1 MKLDEEVDEE
11 VDESM
16 RISTESIGTL
26 TSEPLRLEEEQF
38 TRFLL
43 LQDYQPMILVLLP
56 RSISPSFHLS
66 STFSPYSSQSPSP
79 TSCRLAVVR
88 TPGSAIQYPISN
100 ININI
105 YLRSTFLRVT
115 R

>member
-1 MKLDEEVDEE
+1 MCVELDEE

-43 LQDYQPMILVLLP
+43 LQDYQLMILVLLP

-66 STFSPYSSQSPSP
+66 NTFSPSFHLFQYLLSLVPS
-79 TSCRLAVVR
+79 L
-88 TPGSAIQYPISN
+88 QYLLSI
-100 ININI
+100 
-105 YLRSTFLRVT
+105 FLSIPLSYFLQT
-115 R
+115 GCS